1 MTTFKYRGISPDG
14 EKVSGIIKA
23 YNEYEAVAQL
33 GDTCPVITNIHEV
46 KETRTW
52 NRSLGGLKI
61 KDKDLAII
69 CSQFAIILTAG
80 LPIVRCVEMVAQ
92 QARTKE
98 LRAMLLKVADDVSSG
113 YTLSQGFE
121 NNCKTLPVTFIETI
135 RAGEQSGTLE
145 VCFQRLHQYF
155 DNASK
160 TKAKIISTLTYPAMV
175 VVVGII
181 VFIIVMVTA
190 VPMFVSTFQELDV
203 ELPSI
208 TKAMIATSDFI
219 RNRWWV
225 LVLIAMVI
233 GLVSVLVRRN
243 PKGRALLDRRKLKW
257 SPLRKLHS
265 MNAASQFASTMSTML
280 AAGVPIVRSLEITAN
295 VITNGVV
302 SQAVMQARQGVE
314 QGRSL
319 TECMAESQWFPQ
331 MLTEMT
337 GVGEQSGNLE
347 GTLNVIA
354 DYFNNEVMVLSQR
367 LLSILEPVITILIA
381 VFTVML
387 LLGIYLPMFTMYGSV
402 I

>member
-1 MTTFKYRGISPDG
+1 
-14 EKVSGIIKA
+14 
-23 YNEYEAVAQL
+23 
-33 GDTCPVITNIHEV
+33 
-46 KETRTW
+46 
-52 NRSLGGLKI
+52 
-61 KDKDLAII
+61 
-69 CSQFAIILTAG
+69 
-80 LPIVRCVEMVAQ
+80 
-92 QARTKE
+92 
-98 LRAMLLKVADDVSSG
+98 MLLKVAEDVSSG

-121 NNCKTLPVTFIETI
+121 NNCKTLPVTFIETV

-145 VCFQRLHQYF
+145 ICFQRLHQYF

-203 ELPSI
+203 ELPGI

-225 LVLIAMVI
+225 LVLIAMI
-233 GLVSVLVRRN
+233 LGLVSVLLRRN
-243 PKGRALLDRRKLKW
+243 PKGRAMLDRRKLKW
-257 SPLRKLHS
+257 SPLKKLHS
-265 MNAASQFASTMSTML
+265 MNAAAQFASTMSTML

-295 VITNGVV
+295 VISNGIV
-302 SQAVMQARQGVE
+302 SEAVMKARQGVE

-319 TECMAESQWFPQ
+319 TECMVESPWFPQ

-347 GTLNVIA
+347 GTLNVIS
-354 DYFNNEVMVLSQR
+354 DYFSNEVMVLSQR
-367 LLSILEPVITILIA
+367 LLSILEPAITILIA
-381 VFTVML
+381 VFTVVL
-387 LLGIYLPMFTMYGSV
+387 LLGIYLPMFSMYGSV